1 METVL
6 FYVVIFL
13 SHIIQGFTGFAG
25 TLLAMPFSMRLVGT
39 STAAP
44 VLNGLGFAA
53 GIYVF
58 IEKHK
63 YVVWK
68 ELAIVLAVMIPTM
81 LGGAA
86 LRRLLSGSE
95 RLLFV
100 LLGIIVLVLSAKG
113 IYDLLA
119 EKKGWKTLRLPS
131 AVRWVSLVLAGIVH
145 GMFVCGG
152 PFLIIYLTERLP
164 DKEPFRA
171 TLSTSW
177 IFLNGILLIA
187 QIVTGAWTL
196 RLLQLQLIALP
207 VLVLAMLIGSLLCRR
222 MNQRVFMVVTYLLLL
237 LSGISLF
244 FK

>member
-13 SHIIQGFTGFAG
+13 SHIMQGVTGFAG
-25 TLLAMPFSMRLVGT
+25 TLLAMPLSMRLVGT

-58 IEKHK
+58 VEKHK

-68 ELAIVLAVMIPTM
+68 ELVAVLAVMIPTM
-81 LGGAA
+81 LGGAF

-95 RLLFV
+95 RVLFV
-100 LLGIIVLVLSAKG
+100 IFGVIILLLSAKG

-119 EKKGWKTLRLPS
+119 EKKGWKTVRLPS
-131 AVRWVSLVLAGIVH
+131 AVRWGSLVLAGLVH

-152 PFLIIYLTERLP
+152 PFLIIYLTGRLP
-164 DKEPFRA
+164 EKESFRA

-177 IFLNGILLIA
+177 IFLNGILLIE
-187 QIVTGAWTL
+187 QIVAGEWSL
-196 RLLQLQLIALP
+196 ELLKLQLIALP
-207 VLVLAMLIGSLLCRR
+207 VLFLAMLIGSFLCRR
-222 MNQRVFMVVTYLLLL
+222 MNQRVFMVVTYILLI
-237 LSGISLF
+237 LSGVSLF

>member
-13 SHIIQGFTGFAG
+13 SHIIQGVTGFAG

-58 IEKHK
+58 IEKRRF
-63 YVVWK
+63 VVWK
-68 ELAIVLAVMIPTM
+68 ELAVVLAVMIPTM

-86 LRRLLSGSE
+86 LRRLLSGRE

-100 LLGIIVLVLSAKG
+100 LLGVIVLVLSAKG

-119 EKKGWKTLRLPS
+119 EKMGWKTLRLPS
-131 AVRWVSLVLAGIVH
+131 AVRWISLVLAGIVH
-145 GMFVCGG
+145 GLFVCGG

-196 RLLQLQLIALP
+196 RLLQIQLIALP
-207 VLVLAMLIGSLLCRR
+207 VLILAMLIGSFLCRR
-222 MNQRVFMVVTYLLLL
+222 MNQRVFMVVTYVLLL